1 MLVIDTHSTL
11 ALPIMVK
18 FLCTLS
24 NWTGSKLLETTVRRL
39 HIITS
44 SFLFQKQTRYIL
56 FHKQRIAKK
65 KNAVFQTHTDMV
77 IDYVCLVITPK
88 GCTNKI
94 LSKKKQKNLLK
105 LWKGIWNNISANW
118 LCSWKKNPK
127 WTEKLHQ
134 SAESF
139 FLCLGWGVRTARLK
153 WYSSVLN
160 FFFFLCKGSLLP
172 SKGYG
177 TYVDECSSPASYPLY
192 L

>member
-1 MLVIDTHSTL
+1 
-11 ALPIMVK
+11 
-18 FLCTLS
+18 
-24 NWTGSKLLETTVRRL
+24 
-39 HIITS
+39 
-44 SFLFQKQTRYIL
+44 
-56 FHKQRIAKK
+56 
-65 KNAVFQTHTDMV
+65 MV

-160 FFFFLCKGSLLP
+160 FFFFSLQGFFVAFGRLWHLCRRVFESRQLP
-172 SKGYG
+172 VIFVIFFFHILEWHWFQKQI
-177 TYVDECSSPASYPLY
+177 TCSCFWTEMEKPLPHF
-192 L
+192 LAWVVQFAFPKTLS